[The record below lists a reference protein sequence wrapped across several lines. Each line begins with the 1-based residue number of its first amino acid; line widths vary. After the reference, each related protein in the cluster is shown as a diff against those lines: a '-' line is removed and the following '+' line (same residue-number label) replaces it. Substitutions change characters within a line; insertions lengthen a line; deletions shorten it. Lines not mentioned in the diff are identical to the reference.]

1 MLGGAIGARGS
12 INYISGLADQLDS
25 FLDQYLN
32 SSTGFLELKV
42 DGLNDDLQDIAE
54 DQLKLDARMEAQEA
68 LLRAKFLAADSIIA
82 SIKNIES
89 FLTQQFDAFAAA
101 GKK

>member
-1 MLGGAIGARGS
+1 
-12 INYISGLADQLDS
+12 LA
-25 FLDQYLN
+25 
-32 SSTGFLELKV
+32 
-42 DGLNDDLQDIAE
+42 DIAE
-54 DQLKLDARMEAQEA
+54 DQLKLDARMESQEA

-82 SIKNIES
+82 SIKNIET